1 MIRGV
6 LVNNKIDVTVYGAVK
21 MSGENKAE
29 LVKRAKRVYEIFT
42 EEKINFISPVIEE
55 QVEDK
60 DVKLINNDKERLRGF
75 WTRDKEILIKEAHVM
90 FWDHAEQKSFGCERE
105 YGFMRFCLWK
115 PVVIYIPPGTP
126 LSVAEFE
133 DDVVVN
139 SVHEAAK
146 IIVERWGTAEKRRA
160 WRMEML
166 KRTWK
171 NWLIRQYLGW
181 R

>member
-1 MIRGV
+1 MS
-6 LVNNKIDVTVYGAVK
+6 NKIDVSVYGAVK

-42 EEKINFISPVIEE
+42 EEKINFISPVFEE
-55 QVEDK
+55 GIKEEE
-60 DVKLINNDKERLRGF
+60 VKLINSDKKDLAYRWNE
-75 WTRDKEILIKEAHVM
+75 DKKVLSHKAHVM

-115 PVVIYIPPGTP
+115 PVVIYVPPNTP

-139 SVHEAAK
+139 SVHVAAK
-146 IIVERWGTAEKRRA
+146 IIVERWGTQEKRNK

-171 NWLIRQYLGW
+171 NWLIRQYLAF